1 MNLGALA
8 GAVLAA
14 GLLLVSA
21 VLHDRRPG
29 LVERVAPYAR
39 ERSRGSGLLAAAVP
53 GASATR
59 LSGVVGDVLLAAAER
74 AAGLLESLGSSSG
87 SVRRRLAASGSR
99 LTVAELRLQQLAWA
113 GAALGGVLVKALK
126 QGDTFG
132 IAVIGNKGAPPLLL
146 NKVSLIL
153 QLIDRRADGSA
164 ADIEHGLQLGLRRQD
179 ITGS

>member
-1 MNLGALA
+1 MLRDDQFGRDKHGAD
-8 GAVLAA
+8 GI
-14 GLLLVSA
+14 
-21 VLHDRRPG
+21 
-29 LVERVAPYAR
+29 
-39 ERSRGSGLLAAAVP
+39 
-53 GASATR
+53 
-59 LSGVVGDVLLAAAER
+59 
-74 AAGLLESLGSSSG
+74 
-87 SVRRRLAASGSR
+87 
-99 LTVAELRLQQLAWA
+99 
-113 GAALGGVLVKALK
+113 AALGGVLVKALK